1 MDFQNKMETVIQVRN
16 LQKRFGEVK
25 AVDGLDFEVY
35 RNEIFGII
43 FAVTYPGSEYI

>member
-1 MDFQNKMETVIQVRN
+1 MQMEGVIKVSK
-16 LQKRFGEVK
+16 LQKRFGEVN
-25 AVDGLDFEVY
+25 AVDGLDFEIY

>member
-1 MDFQNKMETVIQVRN
+1 MQMEAVIKVSN
-16 LQKRFGEVK
+16 LEKQFGEVK